1 MMKLLTKIREN
12 SCLAVIILIILF
24 FVLFIIQNT
33 EQIQIAFLFW
43 SIPISRALVLLGSLL
58 LGILIGTIATIMRG
72 IRDKT
77 ATSTSDMEKTKL
89 QDTILEQDDVIT
101 EMQSERHIFKLN
113 LEKLDTKSQND
124 IDRIDGYE
132 KKQRITDAEL
142 TISIADLD
150 DANQSISVLKTEIE
164 RLHEEIEARELI
176 EKMIHHDLR
185 SALIASASLPESVL
199 SDPNLTD
206 KQKII
211 VRLIRDSGERMLEI
225 LESSLTLYRIEEG
238 TYKKDF
244 KTVNLFKIISTVVE
258 RIANSHSNYEHEI
271 SITCM
276 NDDDTQSDNFPVTGD
291 KFLLYSIFMNLLTN
305 ALEASP
311 QGKPISVIL
320 SKNQYCSI
328 AISNYGEVPESI
340 RDTFFN
346 KMVTS
351 GKEFGTGLGT
361 YLAMLMVKAQ
371 KGNIELN
378 CSTPE
383 MTTIYVHLPKA

>member
-1 MMKLLTKIREN
+1 
-12 SCLAVIILIILF
+12 
-24 FVLFIIQNT
+24 
-33 EQIQIAFLFW
+33 
-43 SIPISRALVLLGSLL
+43 
-58 LGILIGTIATIMRG
+58 MRG

-132 KKQRITDAEL
+132 KKQRITDAKL

-258 RIANSHSNYEHEI
+258 RIASSHSNYEHEI

>member
-1 MMKLLTKIREN
+1 MMKLLTKIREK
-12 SCLAVIILIILF
+12 SYLAVIILIILF

-43 SIPISRALVLLGSLL
+43 SIPISRAFVLLGSLL

-77 ATSTSDMEKTKL
+77 ATSTSDMENTKL

-258 RIANSHSNYEHEI
+258 RIASSHSNYEHEI

>member
-1 MMKLLTKIREN
+1 MIKFLTKVRQK
-12 SCLAVIILIILF
+12 SYLAVIILIILF

-43 SIPISRALVLLGSLL
+43 TIQISRALVLLGTLL

-77 ATSTSDMEKTKL
+77 ATSTSDMKKFKL
-89 QDTILEQDDVIT
+89 QNKILEQDDVIT
-101 EMQSERHIFKLN
+101 DMQSERYKLKRS
-113 LEKLDTKSQND
+113 LEKLDTESQNT
-124 IDRIDGYE
+124 IDRIDGYK

-142 TISIADLD
+142 TINIADLD
-150 DANQSISVLKTEIE
+150 DANQSISILKTEID
-164 RLHEEIEARELI
+164 RLHEEIEVRELI

-185 SALIASASLPESVL
+185 NALIASASLPESVL

-211 VRLIRDSGERMLEI
+211 VRLIRDSGEKMLEI

-238 TYKKDF
+238 TYKKKF
-244 KTVNLFKIISTVVE
+244 TTVNLFEILSTVVE
-258 RIANSHSNYEHEI
+258 RITSSHSSYKHEI
-271 SITCM
+271 KITCM
-276 NDDDTQSDNFPVTGD
+276 GADDTESDYFPVTGD

-311 QGKPISVIL
+311 QGKPIAVIL
-320 SKNQYCSI
+320 SKNKYCSI
-328 AISNYGEVPESI
+328 AISNYGAVPESI

-346 KMVTS
+346 KMITS

-361 YLAMLMVKAQ
+361 YLAMMMVKAQ
-371 KGNIELN
+371 NGNIELN

>member
-1 MMKLLTKIREN
+1 MLRLLTKIRHKIY
-12 SCLAVIILIILF
+12 LAVIILIILF

-43 SIPISRALVLLGSLL
+43 TIPISRALVLLGTLL
-58 LGILIGTIATIMRG
+58 IGILIGTIATIVKG
-72 IRDKT
+72 IWDQK
-77 ATSTSDMEKTKL
+77 ATSTSDVEKSKL
-89 QDTILEQDDVIT
+89 QNKILEQDDVIT
-101 EMQSERHIFKLN
+101 DMQSERLKFKLS
-113 LEKLDTKSQND
+113 LEEFDTKSQNA
-124 IDRIDGYE
+124 IDRIDGYK

-150 DANQSISVLKTEIE
+150 DANQSISVLKTEID

-176 EKMIHHDLR
+176 EKMIQHDLR

-211 VRLIRDSGERMLEI
+211 VRLIRDSGEKMLEI
-225 LESSLTLYRIEEG
+225 LDSSLTLYRIEEG
-238 TYKKDF
+238 TYAKEF
-244 KTVNLFKIISTVVE
+244 TTVNLFKIITTIVE
-258 RIANSHSNYEHEI
+258 RIASSHSNYEHEI

-276 NDDDTQSDNFPVTGD
+276 DADGAESDIFPVTGD

-320 SKNQYCSI
+320 SKNKYCSI
-328 AISNYGEVPESI
+328 AISNYGSVPESI

-361 YLAMLMVKAQ
+361 YLAMMMVKAQ
-371 KGNIELN
+371 NGNIELN
-378 CSTPE
+378 SSNPE
-383 MTTIYVHLPKA
+383 MTTIYVHLPKT